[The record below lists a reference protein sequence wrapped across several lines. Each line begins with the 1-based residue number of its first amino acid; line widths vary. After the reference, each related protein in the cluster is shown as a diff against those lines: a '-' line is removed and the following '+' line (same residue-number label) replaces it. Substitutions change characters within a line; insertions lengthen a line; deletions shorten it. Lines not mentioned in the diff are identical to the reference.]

1 VCYNETACPRTQD
14 YLNRLIVLPLHEFLS
29 DEDIA
34 DMAKA
39 IVKVERGLSEV
50 R

>member
-1 VCYNETACPRTQD
+1 M
-14 YLNRLIVLPLHEFLS
+14 HEFLS

-39 IVKVERGLSEV
+39 IIKVDRLLGSQ
-50 R
+50 

>member
-1 VCYNETACPRTQD
+1 
-14 YLNRLIVLPLHEFLS
+14 LS

>member
-1 VCYNETACPRTQD
+1 
-14 YLNRLIVLPLHEFLS
+14 LNRLIVLPMHEFLS

-39 IVKVERGLSEV
+39 IVKVDRLLALQ
-50 R
+50 

>member
-1 VCYNETACPRTQD
+1 
-14 YLNRLIVLPLHEFLS
+14 LNRLIILPMHEFLS

-39 IVKVERGLSEV
+39 IIKVERGLSA
-50 R
+50 

>member
-1 VCYNETACPRTQD
+1 
-14 YLNRLIVLPLHEFLS
+14 LPMHEFLS

-39 IVKVERGLSEV
+39 IIKVERGLSA
-50 R
+50 